1 MKRKLLTILLAT
13 AACGALIGAV
23 GCTGESSSGGGGTE
37 WFTGTASPTEQIE
50 ADLGDFYLDE
60 DDFDIYKFTENGW
73 ALVGNIKGEDGVD
86 GAAGPAGPAG
96 EDGADGQDGNDGAT
110 GPAGPAGE
118 DGEDGKDGADGQTP
132 YIGENGNWWIGDKDT
147 GVKAEGQDGAAG
159 PAGENGEDG
168 KDGADGQ
175 TPYIGENGNWW
186 IGDKDT
192 GVKAEG
198 QDGADGATGPAGP
211 AGENG
216 EDGKDGKGI
225 ADIEISYTIDNE
237 GKECIVFVITY
248 TDKTTET
255 ITVPVPKRVSDFYL
269 EQERFAMCEE
279 GEEPELTI
287 WVNYDDGTS
296 ESIAV
301 TEDMFSLE
309 FDTID
314 FQTAG
319 DYYIGITYQGMMR
332 NFRVNVY
339 DPNDTSVTNIS
350 VNNSGMI
357 WLVDGEGNLVPNYTG
372 LLLVVNMANGT
383 NDSIPLETS
392 GADFVLPE
400 DFTVGKEAE
409 VRVSY
414 EGFETVFYVF
424 PVNESEFN
432 SDNYTLNN
440 AFITSYSGDGAWNIS
455 CPLNGDP
462 FGDEYYLTM
471 TLYSDS
477 SYGDI
482 PYYMPLTSDML
493 LNVDGDTPFDNSS
506 EGEHKYYID
515 SESTFGF
522 KTRDHIGEISIN
534 VYDPSNLKIGS
545 ISIYG
550 NYDILAGSVSELEFE
565 VQYVSNGNFVYS
577 ETISASDVV
586 INGDYSLTEI
596 GEYDIEV
603 EYNGFTT
610 RVNFTVYDP
619 DICNIRNI
627 YLNES
632 IVQEILV
639 GRDIEEYLTEN
650 VIGKELWV
658 HYYEPVDGMGE
669 DRITI
674 TRDMIDVSGVDISAP
689 GSGEIVISYALP
701 GQQAKTYTFNITVN
715 IDMSTAELLASYKL
729 DDQSLVFIVNTLGIT
744 NIDCYNNG
752 YSYVTQGEQQVIA
765 AYTIDGNII
774 KVDMPYMGITVLQI
788 NEDTKMLEFYDPQL
802 EITPENTYIY
812 SEGGQTMLFTISGN
826 TVLMNMATGEPIE
839 ENLMPVAV
847 FEIDESFDGVH
858 LTVAGGTYEL
868 TPGTDG
874 SFGTAVILNG

>member
-1 MKRKLLTILLAT
+1 MKAE
-13 AACGALIGAV
+13 G
-23 GCTGESSSGGGGTE
+23 
-37 WFTGTASPTEQIE
+37 Q
-50 ADLGDFYLDE
+50 
-60 DDFDIYKFTENGW
+60 
-73 ALVGNIKGEDGVD
+73 D
-86 GAAGPAGPAG
+86 GAAGPAG
-96 EDGADGQDGNDGAT
+96 EN
-110 GPAGPAGE
+110 
-118 DGEDGKDGADGQTP
+118 GEDGKDGADGQTP

-147 GVKAEGQDGAAG
+147 GVKAEGQDGADGATGPAG

>member
-1 MKRKLLTILLAT
+1 
-13 AACGALIGAV
+13 
-23 GCTGESSSGGGGTE
+23 
-37 WFTGTASPTEQIE
+37 
-50 ADLGDFYLDE
+50 
-60 DDFDIYKFTENGW
+60 
-73 ALVGNIKGEDGVD
+73 
-86 GAAGPAGPAG
+86 
-96 EDGADGQDGNDGAT
+96 
-110 GPAGPAGE
+110 
-118 DGEDGKDGADGQTP
+118 
-132 YIGENGNWWIGDKDT
+132 
-147 GVKAEGQDGAAG
+147 
-159 PAGENGEDG
+159 
-168 KDGADGQ
+168 
-175 TPYIGENGNWW
+175 
-186 IGDKDT
+186 
-192 GVKAEG
+192 
-198 QDGADGATGPAGP
+198 
-211 AGENG
+211 
-216 EDGKDGKGI
+216 
-225 ADIEISYTIDNE
+225 
-237 GKECIVFVITY
+237 
-248 TDKTTET
+248 
-255 ITVPVPKRVSDFYL
+255 
-269 EQERFAMCEE
+269 MCEE

-715 IDMSTAELLASYKL
+715 IDMSTRAVGKL
-729 DDQSLVFIVNTLGIT
+729 
-744 NIDCYNNG
+744 
-752 YSYVTQGEQQVIA
+752 
-765 AYTIDGNII
+765 
-774 KVDMPYMGITVLQI
+774 
-788 NEDTKMLEFYDPQL
+788 
-802 EITPENTYIY
+802 
-812 SEGGQTMLFTISGN
+812 
-826 TVLMNMATGEPIE
+826 
-839 ENLMPVAV
+839 
-847 FEIDESFDGVH
+847 
-858 LTVAGGTYEL
+858 
-868 TPGTDG
+868 
-874 SFGTAVILNG
+874 

>member
-1 MKRKLLTILLAT
+1 M
-13 AACGALIGAV
+13 
-23 GCTGESSSGGGGTE
+23 
-37 WFTGTASPTEQIE
+37 
-50 ADLGDFYLDE
+50 
-60 DDFDIYKFTENGW
+60 
-73 ALVGNIKGEDGVD
+73 
-86 GAAGPAGPAG
+86 
-96 EDGADGQDGNDGAT
+96 
-110 GPAGPAGE
+110 
-118 DGEDGKDGADGQTP
+118 
-132 YIGENGNWWIGDKDT
+132 
-147 GVKAEGQDGAAG
+147 KAEGQDGADGATGPAG

-168 KDGADGQ
+168 KDGADGE
-175 TPYIGENGNWW
+175 TPYIGDNGNWW
-186 IGDKDT
+186 IGTTDT

-216 EDGKDGKGI
+216 EDGKDGADGETPYIGDNGNWWIGTTDTGVKAEGQDGADGATGPAGPAGENGEDGKGI

-248 TDKTTET
+248 TDQTFDT
-255 ITVPVPKRVSDFYL
+255 ITVPVPKRVIDFNL
-269 EQERFAMCEE
+269 QETSFAMCEE

-287 WVNYDDGTS
+287 WVNYDDGTG
-296 ESIAV
+296 ENIVV
-301 TEDMFSLE
+301 TGDMFSPE

-314 FQTAG
+314 FQTAAI
-319 DYYIGITYQGMMR
+319 YHIGITYQGITQKYD
-332 NFRVNVY
+332 VTVY
-339 DPNDTSVTNIS
+339 DPNDTTVTNIS
-350 VNNSGMI
+350 INSSGMI
-357 WLVDGEGNLVPNYTG
+357 WLVDGEGNLVSNYTG
-372 LLLVVNMANGT
+372 LSLVLHRVNGT

-400 DFTVGKEAE
+400 DFTVGKDTE

-414 EGFETVFYVF
+414 EGFETGFYVF

-440 AFITSYSGDGAWNIS
+440 AFITSYSGDGVWNIS
-455 CPLNGDP
+455 CPLNGEP

-506 EGEHKYYID
+506 EGEHIYYIN

-522 KTRDHIGEISIN
+522 DTRSYIGEIMII
-534 VYDPSNLKIGS
+534 VYDPSNLEIGY

-550 NYDILAGSVSELEFE
+550 NNDILVGSVSELEFE

-577 ETISASDVV
+577 ETISASEVV

-639 GRDIEEYLTEN
+639 GSDIEEYLTEN
-650 VIGKELWV
+650 IIGKELRV
-658 HYYEPVDGMGE
+658 NYYEPVNDKW
-669 DRITI
+669 DDQIVI
-674 TRDMIDVSGVDISAP
+674 TRDMIDASGVDVSAP

-715 IDMSTAELLASYKL
+715 IDMSTAKLLASYKL
-729 DDQSLVFIVNTLGIT
+729 DDQSLVFIVSTLGIT
-744 NIDCYNNG
+744 NIDCYDNG
-752 YSYVTQGEQQVIA
+752 YGYVTQGEQQVIA
-765 AYTIDGNII
+765 AYTIEGNII

-788 NEDTKMLEFYDPQL
+788 NKDAGMLEFYDPQL
-802 EITPENTYIY
+802 EITPGNTYIY
-812 SEGGQTMLFTISGN
+812 SEGGQMMLFTISGN
-826 TVLMNMATGEPIE
+826 TVLINMATGEPIE

>member
-1 MKRKLLTILLAT
+1 
-13 AACGALIGAV
+13 
-23 GCTGESSSGGGGTE
+23 
-37 WFTGTASPTEQIE
+37 
-50 ADLGDFYLDE
+50 
-60 DDFDIYKFTENGW
+60 
-73 ALVGNIKGEDGVD
+73 
-86 GAAGPAGPAG
+86 
-96 EDGADGQDGNDGAT
+96 
-110 GPAGPAGE
+110 
-118 DGEDGKDGADGQTP
+118 
-132 YIGENGNWWIGDKDT
+132 
-147 GVKAEGQDGAAG
+147 
-159 PAGENGEDG
+159 
-168 KDGADGQ
+168 
-175 TPYIGENGNWW
+175 
-186 IGDKDT
+186 
-192 GVKAEG
+192 
-198 QDGADGATGPAGP
+198 
-211 AGENG
+211 
-216 EDGKDGKGI
+216 
-225 ADIEISYTIDNE
+225 
-237 GKECIVFVITY
+237 
-248 TDKTTET
+248 
-255 ITVPVPKRVSDFYL
+255 
-269 EQERFAMCEE
+269 MCEE

-287 WVNYDDGTS
+287 WVNYDDGTG
-296 ESIAV
+296 ENIVV
-301 TEDMFSLE
+301 TGDMFSPE

-314 FQTAG
+314 FQTAAI
-319 DYYIGITYQGMMR
+319 YHIGITYQGITQKYD
-332 NFRVNVY
+332 VTVY
-339 DPNDTSVTNIS
+339 DPNDTTVTNIS
-350 VNNSGMI
+350 VNNSRMI

-372 LLLVVNMANGT
+372 LSLVVNRVNGT

-400 DFTVGKEAE
+400 DFTVGKDTE

-414 EGFETVFYVF
+414 EGFETGFTVF

-440 AFITSYSGDGAWNIS
+440 AFITSYSGDGVWNIS
-455 CPLNGDP
+455 CPLNGEP

-506 EGEHKYYID
+506 EGEHIYYID

-522 KTRDHIGEISIN
+522 KTRDYIGEISIN

-619 DICNIRNI
+619 NICNIRNI

-639 GRDIEEYLTEN
+639 GSDIEEYLTEN
-650 VIGKELWV
+650 VIGKELLV
-658 HYYEPVDGMGE
+658 NYYEPVNDKW
-669 DRITI
+669 DDQIVI
-674 TRDMIDVSGVDISAP
+674 TRDMIDASGVDVSAP

-715 IDMSTAELLASYKL
+715 IDMSTAKLLASYKL
-729 DDQSLVFIVNTLGIT
+729 DDQSLVFIVSTLQIT
-744 NIDCYNNG
+744 NIDCYDNG
-752 YSYVTQGEQQVIA
+752 YGYVTQGEQQVIA

-812 SEGGQTMLFTISGN
+812 SEGGQMMLFTISGN

>member
-23 GCTGESSSGGGGTE
+23 GCTGESSSGGGTE
-37 WFTGTASPTEQIE
+37 WFTGTASPNEQIE
-50 ADLGDFYLDE
+50 ADIGDFYLDE
-60 DDFDIYKFTENGW
+60 DDFDIYRYTADGW
-73 ALVGNIKGEDGVD
+73 TLIGNFKGE
-86 GAAGPAGPAG
+86 
-96 EDGADGQDGNDGAT
+96 DGAT
-110 GPAGPAGE
+110 GPAGPSGE
-118 DGEDGKDGADGQTP
+118 NGEDGKDGADGA
-132 YIGENGNWWIGDKDT
+132 T
-147 GVKAEGQDGAAG
+147 GPAG

-168 KDGADGQ
+168 KDGADGE
-175 TPYIGENGNWW
+175 TPYIGDNGNWW
-186 IGDKDT
+186 IGTTDT

-216 EDGKDGKGI
+216 EDGKDGADGETPYIGDNGNWWIGTTDTGVKAEGQDGADGATGPAGPAGENGEDGKGI
-225 ADIEISYTIDNE
+225 ADIEISYTIDND

-248 TDKTTET
+248 TDQTFDT
-255 ITVPVPKRVSDFYL
+255 ITVPVPKRVIDFNL
-269 EQERFAMCEE
+269 QETSFAMCEE
-279 GEEPELTI
+279 GKEPELTI
-287 WVNYDDGTS
+287 WVNYDDGTG
-296 ESIAV
+296 ENIVV
-301 TEDMFSLE
+301 TEDMFSPE

-319 DYYIGITYQGMMR
+319 DYHIGITYQGITQKYD
-332 NFRVNVY
+332 VTVY
-339 DPNDTSVTNIS
+339 DPNDTTVTNIS

-701 GQQAKTYTFNITVN
+701 GQQAKTYTISVTVN
-715 IDMSTAELLASYKL
+715 IDMSSAVVVDEYKM
-729 DDQSLVFIVNTLGIT
+729 GGAAA
-744 NIDCYNNG
+744 NIYTGLTCYDNG
-752 YSYVTQGEQQVIA
+752 YAYLRSAYGSESDMFVEYETDGQTVTVYSE
-765 AYTIDGNII
+765 
-774 KVDMPYMGITVLQI
+774 YMG
-788 NEDTKMLEFYDPQL
+788 
-802 EITPENTYIY
+802 
-812 SEGGQTMLFTISGN
+812 TMLFSVSVESELTAYIP
-826 TVLMNMATGEPIE
+826 AEPIANDNIYI
-839 ENLMPVAV
+839 ENTKFAFGIAENYVVMYMHMGDVQSIGDLMPVLTFRLEAAP
-847 FEIDESFDGVH
+847 EIPGTLEI
-858 LTVAGGTYEL
+858 AGGIFEL
-868 TPGTDG
+868 TPGVDG
-874 SFGTAVILNG
+874 AFGTATMQM

>member
-674 TRDMIDVSGVDISAP
+674 TRDMIDVSGAHR
-689 GSGEIVISYALP
+689 A
-701 GQQAKTYTFNITVN
+701 
-715 IDMSTAELLASYKL
+715 AEKLL
-729 DDQSLVFIVNTLGIT
+729 FPTL
-744 NIDCYNNG
+744 
-752 YSYVTQGEQQVIA
+752 
-765 AYTIDGNII
+765 
-774 KVDMPYMGITVLQI
+774 
-788 NEDTKMLEFYDPQL
+788 F
-802 EITPENTYIY
+802 
-812 SEGGQTMLFTISGN
+812 
-826 TVLMNMATGEPIE
+826 
-839 ENLMPVAV
+839 PVSRQRR
-847 FEIDESFDGVH
+847 IR
-858 LTVAGGTYEL
+858 L
-868 TPGTDG
+868 
-874 SFGTAVILNG
+874 I

>member
-715 IDMSTAELLASYKL
+715 IDMSS
-729 DDQSLVFIVNTLGIT
+729 
-744 NIDCYNNG
+744 CW
-752 YSYVTQGEQQVIA
+752 QVISW
-765 AYTIDGNII
+765 T
-774 KVDMPYMGITVLQI
+774 T
-788 NEDTKMLEFYDPQL
+788 
-802 EITPENTYIY
+802 
-812 SEGGQTMLFTISGN
+812 SRLFLS
-826 TVLMNMATGEPIE
+826 
-839 ENLMPVAV
+839 
-847 FEIDESFDGVH
+847 
-858 LTVAGGTYEL
+858 LTHWE
-868 TPGTDG
+868 
-874 SFGTAVILNG
+874 

>member
-715 IDMSTAELLASYKL
+715 IDMSSYKL